1 MRMLLGKNEY
11 KLILLDT
18 NALREIVTNENFSG
32 KGFLSKFFA
41 KQPLYAPCFSIY
53 NAIELMPYKDIYEKF
68 LDFFSIIPCLMFF
81 PIKIIVQE
89 EYRSFQQN
97 IDFKITNQIANAFS
111 PIVNNDSYNCRRFFE
126 RLSVNKELM
135 QNINDEIS
143 NLKSIAI
150 KWESQRDI
158 TRKQLAKLALPE
170 NMIDEKYYRFVEK
183 ETIVKDLINWGI
195 EPNHDIDLEKFPAIR
210 IMEYSQ
216 FNRIHCTKKAI
227 RPNDVMDITI
237 SGIVPYLNAVITEK
251 FQANVYK
258 KAKSFISQMQSLEI
272 YTLNDIRE
280 C

>member
-1 MRMLLGKNEY
+1 MLLGKNEY

-18 NALREIVTNENFSG
+18 NALREIVTNENCSG

-41 KQPLYAPCFSIY
+41 EPPLYAPCFSIY
-53 NAIELMPYKDIYEKF
+53 NTIELMPYKDIYEKF

-89 EYRSFQQN
+89 EYRSFMQN

-126 RLSVNKELM
+126 RLNLNKELI
-135 QNINDEIS
+135 QNINEEIS

-150 KWESQRDI
+150 TWKSQRDI
-158 TRKQLAKLALPE
+158 TRKQLDKLALPE

-183 ETIVKDLINWGI
+183 KTIVKDLINWGI
-195 EPNHDIDLEKFPAIR
+195 ELSRDIDLEKFPAIR

-216 FNRIHCTKKAI
+216 FNRIHCTKKEI
-227 RPNDVMDITI
+227 RPNDIMDITI